1 MSGHPREPEVG
12 RGVARRRMLTWP
24 CMATGNGALGPFGSG
39 PTPGLRGSGWQRR
52 EGKLAAPGNL
62 GLTAGGWAHRGFP
75 STSRMVNLESVH
87 AGKEHLRK
95 DRAGAHHVAET
106 VDLGRKRGCF
116 DSCDLSSLFSL
127 LFSPAG
133 VGYHRQCLIKRPHSY
148 LGTDAVL
155 IVFRGLPSHAHNVG
169 ALVTLPALMWV
180 RDHSTELFGC
190 LENGHLVHDLWV
202 QSLR

>member
-1 MSGHPREPEVG
+1 M
-12 RGVARRRMLTWP
+12 ARRRMLTWP

-106 VDLGRKRGCF
+106 MGLGRKRGCSDF
-116 DSCDLSSLFSL
+116 CDLFSLLSL
-127 LFSPAG
+127 LFSPTE
-133 VGYHRQCLIKRPHSY
+133 VSYHSQCLVKGQQSY
-148 LGTDAVL
+148 LGMDAAL
-155 IVFRGLPSHAHNVG
+155 ILFIQGVAKIWEQCSHSEGAMLSPNVGWEAERRGLLDTWKMSI
-169 ALVTLPALMWV
+169 
-180 RDHSTELFGC
+180 
-190 LENGHLVHDLWV
+190 
-202 QSLR
+202 

>member
-1 MSGHPREPEVG
+1 M
-12 RGVARRRMLTWP
+12 ARRRMLTWP

-106 VDLGRKRGCF
+106 VDLGRKWDCS
-116 DSCDLSSLFSL
+116 DSCDLSSFLSL
-127 LFSPAG
+127 LFSTTG
-133 VGYHRQCLIKRPHSY
+133 VGYHSQCLVKCPHSY
-148 LGTDAVL
+148 LGMDAAL
-155 IVFRGLPSHAHNVG
+155 ILFRGLPSHAHNVG
-169 ALVTLPALMWV
+169 APLTLPAPTWAGEQSAEVSWV
-180 RDHSTELFGC
+180 PG
-190 LENGHLVHDLWV
+190 NGHLVPDLWV
-202 QSLR
+202 QSLG